1 MEIISTIAIG
11 FVVGFLARMLKP
23 GDDSMGIIGTTLV
36 GIGGAFV
43 GSYLGQFFG
52 IYQADEAAGL
62 VGAVVGAMVLL
73 FLLKFIFG
81 KK

>member
-1 MEIISTIAIG
+1 MEILITIVIG
-11 FVVGFLARMLKP
+11 FFVGLAARMLKP
-23 GDDSMGIIGTTLV
+23 GDDSMGIVGTTIV

-43 GSYLGQFFG
+43 GSYLGQAFG
-52 IYQADEAAGL
+52 IYKTNEPAGIM
-62 VGAVVGAMVLL
+62 GAVLGSMLIL